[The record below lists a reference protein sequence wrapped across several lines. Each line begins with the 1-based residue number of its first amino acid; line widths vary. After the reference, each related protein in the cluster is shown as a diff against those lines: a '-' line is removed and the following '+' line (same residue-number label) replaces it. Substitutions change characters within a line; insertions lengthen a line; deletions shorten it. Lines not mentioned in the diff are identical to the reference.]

1 MRYIPAKRLCALVAP
16 ENRGAMT
23 VTTTTQ
29 SERLADLADLTP
41 LSETTTSADP
51 AAVYERLRARW
62 GNVAPVLLEPGVPAW
77 LVLGHQELATVLRNE
92 GLYARDSRNWGLLAD
107 GTVKPD
113 GGVGG
118 VLAPRDGLY
127 YVDGVR
133 HRHLRRLIDDAFE
146 GVDEHRLAAMVEQWC
161 DLALDRVLGT
171 GEADLVSDYARA
183 VPLLVMSTMFG
194 LDPDQARAMLRHGR
208 RVFEA
213 KGAAGGE
220 ALNAQRS
227 LIADLV
233 ANRRAAPSDDMVS
246 TILRHASQPT
256 DVDVQSAV
264 SATLILGS
272 EWEVAWITQALRM
285 RLTDPRF
292 DGRSGGRLSAS
303 DTLEATLGS
312 TPPAINTGPRFVLA
326 DTTLG
331 GRKIWAGDAVVP
343 GILAASAESR
353 ASGDDI
359 WLESGNLAYLTWGA
373 GPHACPA
380 RRPATVIARV
390 AVEVALRRLG
400 GVALTVPP
408 ESLRMTGT
416 LWSVVPRELPVRFE
430 VPRPVKRPAP

>member
-1 MRYIPAKRLCALVAP
+1 
-16 ENRGAMT
+16 MT

-29 SERLADLADLTP
+29 SERLVDLDDLTP
-41 LSETTTSADP
+41 LTETTTSADP
-51 AAVYERLRARW
+51 ARVYERLRARW

-77 LVLGHQELATVLRNE
+77 LVLGHRELVTVLRNE
-92 GLYARDSRNWGLLAD
+92 SLFARDSRNWGLLAD
-107 GTVKPD
+107 GTVRPD
-113 GGVGG
+113 SGVGG
-118 VLAPRDGLY
+118 VLAPRDGIY

-146 GVDEHRLAAMVEQWC
+146 SIDEHRLAAIVEQWC
-161 DLALDRVLGT
+161 TLALDRVLAK
-171 GEADLVSDYARA
+171 GEADLVGDYARA
-183 VPLLVMSTMFG
+183 VPLLVMSTIFG
-194 LDPDQARAMLRHGR
+194 LEPDQARAMLSHAQ
-208 RVFEA
+208 RVFQA

-227 LIADLV
+227 LIADLI
-233 ANRRAAPSDDMVS
+233 ASRRAAPSDDLTS
-246 TILRHASQPT
+246 AILSHPSRPT
-256 DVDVQSAV
+256 DVDAQSAV

-272 EWEVAWITQALRM
+272 EFEVAWITQALRL

-303 DTLEATLGS
+303 DTLAAALGS
-312 TPPAINTGPRFVLA
+312 APPATNTGPRFALA

-343 GILAASAESR
+343 GIMGASAESR

-359 WLESGNLAYLTWGA
+359 WLESGNLSYLTWGA

-380 RRPATVIARV
+380 RRPATVIAQV
-390 AVEVALRRLG
+390 AVGAALRRLG

-408 ESLRMTGT
+408 ESLRATGT
-416 LWSVVPRELPVRFE
+416 LWSSVPQTLPVRFE
-430 VPRPVKRPAP
+430 EHRPAR

>member
-1 MRYIPAKRLCALVAP
+1 
-16 ENRGAMT
+16 MT

-29 SERLADLADLTP
+29 SERLVDLDDLTP
-41 LSETTTSADP
+41 LTETTTSADP
-51 AAVYERLRARW
+51 ARVYERLRARW

-77 LVLGHQELATVLRNE
+77 LVLGHRELVTVLRNE
-92 GLYARDSRNWGLLAD
+92 SLYARDSRNWGLLAD
-107 GTVKPD
+107 GTVRAD
-113 GGVGG
+113 SGVGG
-118 VLAPRDGLY
+118 VLAPRDGIY

-146 GVDEHRLAAMVEQWC
+146 SIDEHRLAAIVEQWC
-161 DLALDRVLGT
+161 ALALDRVLAK
-171 GEADLVSDYARA
+171 GEADLVGDYARA
-183 VPLLVMSTMFG
+183 VPLLVMSTIFG
-194 LDPDQARAMLRHGR
+194 LEADQARAMLSHAQ
-208 RVFEA
+208 RVFQA

-227 LIADLV
+227 LIADLI
-233 ANRRAAPSDDMVS
+233 ASRRADPSDDLTS
-246 TILRHASQPT
+246 AILRHPSRPT
-256 DVDVQSAV
+256 DVDAQSAV

-272 EWEVAWITQALRM
+272 EFEVAWITQALRL

-303 DTLEATLGS
+303 DTLEAALGS
-312 TPPAINTGPRFVLA
+312 APPATNTGPRFALA

-343 GILAASAESR
+343 GIMGASAESR

-359 WLESGNLAYLTWGA
+359 WLESGNLSYLTWGA

-380 RRPATVIARV
+380 RRPATVIAQV
-390 AVEVALRRLG
+390 AVGAALRRLG

-408 ESLRMTGT
+408 ESLRATGT
-416 LWSVVPRELPVRFE
+416 LWSSVPQTLPVRFE
-430 VPRPVKRPAP
+430 EHRPAR